1 MPASSGKAITFFT
14 DGLKLC
20 GHLHMP
26 PLAPLA
32 IVVGCHGLL
41 SDKSSPKQIA
51 LAERCIQSR
60 IAYFR
65 FDHRGCGQ
73 SEGDFNADTTIDNR
87 RSDLLAAVDA
97 AEHAVGNTVPV
108 GLFGSS
114 LGGSI
119 CLAAAQALDPFA
131 LVTLASPMQSRSIR
145 VPEESPES
153 LKQEMIGNRLAFNL
167 GRQIQSLHRIL
178 VVHGDCDET
187 VPVENAQMI
196 FSRAGEPKR
205 KVILKGGDHRIS
217 RPDHQMR
224 FIDEASRWFVRCLR
238 GEFPNG
244 L

>member
-1 MPASSGKAITFFT
+1 MAASSGKAISFLA
-14 DGLKLC
+14 DGLRLC

-26 PLAPLA
+26 QMVPLA

-51 LAERCIQSR
+51 LAERCIQMR

-87 RSDLLAAVDA
+87 RSDLLS
-97 AEHAVGNTVPV
+97 AVGAAKHAAGNTIPV

-131 LVTLASPMQSRSIR
+131 LVTLASPVQSRSIR
-145 VPEESPES
+145 IPEESPES
-153 LKQEMIGNRLAFNL
+153 LKQEIIRNRLDFNL

-178 VVHGDCDET
+178 IVHGDCDET

-224 FIDEASRWFVRCLR
+224 FIDEASRWFAMCLR
-238 GEFPNG
+238 DILPNG